1 MIHFATT
8 CIDNFF
14 KYPDSLVNYANSLE
28 FTTLSWEGGEQ
39 VWPGKRSKELHILH
53 PALYDDISKKYL
65 YNHYTLRDKDTS
77 VSYHSQMHF
86 QKVDS
91 EYDKGWIH
99 LDDGIV
105 HTTIIYLTPDAN
117 PAGGTSLYVPKKGID
132 PLVEPP
138 NDYMKRKF
146 YADEEKAL
154 EADKHRLEWKNN
166 FEEVTRFSNVYN
178 RCIGFDGSQWHGSN
192 NLSSKGERLTLVIF
206 WQEITGP
213 QTGLQRS
220 QMELI

>member
-1 MIHFATT
+1 MIHFSTT

-14 KYPDSLVNYANSLE
+14 KYPDSVVDYANSLE
-28 FTTLSWEGGEQ
+28 FKVESEEQ
-39 VWPGKRSKELHILH
+39 LWPGKRSQELHILH
-53 PALYDDISKKYL
+53 PGLYKAISEKFL
-65 YNHYTLRDKDTS
+65 YHHYNLRGGEATVGYKS
-77 VSYHSQMHF
+77 EMHF
-86 QKVDS
+86 QKVND

-99 LDDGIV
+99 SDTRTV
-105 HTTIIYLTPDAN
+105 HTTIIYLTPGAN
-117 PAGGTSLYVPKKGID
+117 LNSGTSLYVPKKGVN

-138 NDYMKRKF
+138 NDFMKRKF
-146 YADEEKAL
+146 YSDEEKAQ
-154 EADKHRLEWKNN
+154 EVEKYRLEWKNN

-206 WQEITGP
+206 WTEITGP
-213 QTGLQRS
+213 QTGLQRT

>member
-14 KYPDSLVNYANSLE
+14 KYPDSIVNYANSLE
-28 FTTLSWEGGEQ
+28 FSSKGGEQ
-39 VWPGKRSKELHILH
+39 VWPGKRSKELYLLH
-53 PALYDDISKKYL
+53 APLYHDISKKYL
-65 YNHYTLRDKDTS
+65 YNHYTLRNRDTS
-77 VSYHSQMHF
+77 VAYKSQMHF

-91 EYDKGWIH
+91 EHDKGWIH

-105 HTTIIYLTPDAN
+105 HTTIIYLTPDPDPN
-117 PAGGTSLYVPKKGID
+117 SGTSLYIPKKEIH

-138 NDYMKRKF
+138 NNFMERKF
-146 YADEEKAL
+146 YSSKEKAL
-154 EADKHRLEWKNN
+154 EANKYRLEWKDN
-166 FEEVTRFSNVYN
+166 FQEVTRFSNVYN

-206 WQEITGP
+206 WTEITGP